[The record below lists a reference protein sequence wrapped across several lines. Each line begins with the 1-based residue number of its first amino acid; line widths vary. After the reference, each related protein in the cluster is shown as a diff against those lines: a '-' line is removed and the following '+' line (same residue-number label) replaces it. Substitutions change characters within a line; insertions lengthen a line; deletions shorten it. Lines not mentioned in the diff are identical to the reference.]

1 MWIKFIVVIVDRF
14 YSSKLYHNDFF
25 YLLSQSERVANI
37 FYRLAFATP
46 IEGKA
51 WSSWLEEWRPGGR
64 PRGGGWSRRCS
75 RPSCSGTA
83 SPRRLSTSTWY
94 LGTTGQNYLNT
105 YWRIFHLPHR
115 CQSVCSTVYFCLLYR
130 RILNYLVSSGSAFDI
145 RIWMCGSKCSSSGKK
160 RVRFRFSWKIFSII
174 TRIQNPTRWRLFF
187 WQCCLTYSI
196 PLLCTFGLRICTH
209 TISCCTVTELGLCKI
224 IPPVVHSSAS

>member
-1 MWIKFIVVIVDRF
+1 MIVVLVYRF
-14 YSSKLYHNDFF
+14 YSYKLHHNDVS

-94 LGTTGQNYLNT
+94 LLYTRPLRRCRSHAQSLD
-105 YWRIFHLPHR
+105 FHQDHTHQTSCR
-115 CQSVCSTVYFCLLYR
+115 
-130 RILNYLVSSGSAFDI
+130 
-145 RIWMCGSKCSSSGKK
+145 
-160 RVRFRFSWKIFSII
+160 
-174 TRIQNPTRWRLFF
+174 
-187 WQCCLTYSI
+187 
-196 PLLCTFGLRICTH
+196 TF
-209 TISCCTVTELGLCKI
+209 
-224 IPPVVHSSAS
+224 